1 VLLNLVSNAN
11 KFTKNGCITVRVERI
26 GGSDERPDIDVGVFD
41 TGIGIPKDRLKDLF
55 QEFSMLDSS
64 YTRRTSGTGLG
75 LAISKRLVEAMNGSV
90 GVNSVEGEGSHF
102 WFKLSLASL
111 LDAPSQE
118 TPVIREA
125 SAPVRKLNI
134 LVVDDNATNRI
145 VASRMLESEGHDV
158 VTANNGKQALEAAS
172 ATRYDAIFMDISMP
186 EMDGIEAT
194 ARIRGLPEPFRS
206 VHIVALTANA
216 IAGDRERFLGAG
228 MNDYLTKPIRRA
240 DIEKQLAM
248 IVDAKACGEDAPKP
262 ALQPSAAPAGTPL
275 ADLIDVSELEKL
287 AVETAP
293 EVVPLVVEEY
303 LRELSGRLEQA
314 LSAMRAQ
321 NFDDLKK
328 VTHAIAGA
336 SASTGARRLR
346 EIAKSIEQDC
356 IAGKCDQALA
366 DARQLPG
373 VISMT
378 EAAFRKHLAGIA
390 RGPAGDEKVSDE
402 KVSAA

>member
-1 VLLNLVSNAN
+1 
-11 KFTKNGCITVRVERI
+11 
-26 GGSDERPDIDVGVFD
+26 
-41 TGIGIPKDRLKDLF
+41 
-55 QEFSMLDSS
+55 
-64 YTRRTSGTGLG
+64 
-75 LAISKRLVEAMNGSV
+75 
-90 GVNSVEGEGSHF
+90 
-102 WFKLSLASL
+102 
-111 LDAPSQE
+111 
-118 TPVIREA
+118 
-125 SAPVRKLNI
+125 VRKLNI